1 MCTDH
6 SNHRQGISLEHPEA
20 HQKDHELY
28 SRKAFLGLSGIMAG
42 AGIMIGSTPIRATA
56 VHPVLEYLMGLETDR
71 VLVIIQL
78 NGGNDGLNTVI
89 PIENDTYYK
98 FRPTLGIRSN
108 DAFKLN
114 NEVALHRG
122 LRNFEPLWKEGKMGI
137 IRNVGYPDPNMSHF
151 RSTDIWVTGTD
162 SNVFESTGWLGRFMD
177 KTQEDNN
184 PYPIAVQV
192 GANQSLIFQNGSAP
206 MSMNLNNP
214 DTFERLSREGK
225 YYKTDN
231 YPNNASGIEQSWV
244 RTLANKSYIFAGAI
258 HEASKKATNEV
269 EYPQSNNWGLRLGV
283 NLAIT
288 AQLIKGGLKSR
299 IYLVELNGFDTHAMQ
314 ANMHHDLM
322 TMLSESV
329 MAFYADLAKK
339 GMASNVLTMT
349 FSEFGRTLRENGS
362 AGTDHAT
369 SAPMFLFGEEAKGG
383 LIGKAPSLTDLDSRG
398 EMKFEYDYRQVYSS
412 VLQDWFGVSD
422 KQSSDILKRD
432 FGNMGLIRNPII
444 TSLTETEEQTKEFNL
459 HQNYPNPFNP
469 STTISYT
476 LNRTERVRLRVFD
489 TNGRLVRTLVDADQH
504 AGTHEVRFDAFNLAS
519 GVYLYTLESP
529 SFRKSMK
536 MTLLK

>member
-56 VHPVLEYLMGLETDR
+56 VHPMLEYLMGLETDR

-98 FRPTLGIRSN
+98 FRPTLGIRGN

-162 SNVFESTGWLGRFMD
+162 SNMYESTGWLGRFMD
-177 KTQEDNN
+177 KTQEDNK

-192 GANQSLIFQNGSAP
+192 GTNQSLIFQNGSAP

-225 YYKTDN
+225 YYRTDN

-329 MAFYADLAKK
+329 VAFYADLAKK

-383 LIGKAPSLTDLDSRG
+383 MIGKAPSLTDLDSRG

-432 FGNMGLIRNPII
+432 FGNLGLIRNPII
-444 TSLTETEEQTKEFNL
+444 TSLTETEEQPKEFNL